1 MSAAKKRAPAPDPFP
16 ALTQFLSG
24 YLHEDFVLDHKTP
37 EGARDAFLKDANA
50 RERAAVADEFD
61 RFLATAQ
68 TLSWTDVRTG
78 FSALG
83 GAWTPKSR
91 AALNDFAGGFR
102 QAGPKRR
109 AK

>member
-1 MSAAKKRAPAPDPFP
+1 MSAAKKRASAPDQFP
-16 ALTQFLSG
+16 ALMQFLSG

-50 RERAAVADEFD
+50 RERAAVADEFE

-68 TLSWTDVRTG
+68 TLSWANVRSG

-91 AALNDFAGGFR
+91 AALNEFARGF
-102 QAGPKRR
+102 QTGQRR
-109 AK
+109 RTK

>member
-1 MSAAKKRAPAPDPFP
+1 MSAAKKRASARDQFP
-16 ALTQFLSG
+16 ALMQFLSG

-50 RERAAVADEFD
+50 RERAAVADEFE

-68 TLSWTDVRTG
+68 TLSWANVRSG

-91 AALNDFAGGFR
+91 AALNEFARGF
-102 QAGPKRR
+102 QTGQRR
-109 AK
+109 RTK

>member
-1 MSAAKKRAPAPDPFP
+1 MSAAKKRASAPDRFP

-24 YLHEDFVLDHKTP
+24 YLHQDFVLDHKTP

-50 RERAAVADEFD
+50 RERAAVADEFE
-61 RFLATAQ
+61 RFLATTQ
-68 TLSWTDVRTG
+68 TLSWTDARSG

-91 AALNDFAGGFR
+91 AELSDFARSF
-102 QAGPKRR
+102 QAGPRRR

>member
-1 MSAAKKRAPAPDPFP
+1 MSAAKKRVSTPDPFP

-50 RERAAVADEFD
+50 RERAAVADEFG
-61 RFLATAQ
+61 RFLAVAQ

-78 FSALG
+78 FNALG

-91 AALNDFAGGFR
+91 AALTDFARSF
-102 QAGPKRR
+102 QAGPRRR